1 MIIFI
6 SGGAR
11 SGKSRIAERIAV
23 SIFNKKKESDQKG
36 YLYYIAT
43 AKRSDLEMEERIQ
56 LHQQSRLKEWQTV
69 EASADLSSV
78 LVNFK
83 KNDVILIDCL
93 TIWLS
98 NVMFELKYNTQTIED
113 TVYSWSSLAKE
124 KQFQLIFVSNDV
136 NEGIP
141 HLDEDVLTYM
151 YTLQRIHQ
159 NIVERA
165 EVVVQVIAGIPVYW
179 KGGT

>member
-11 SGKSRIAERIAV
+11 SGKSHIAERIAV
-23 SIFNKKKESDQKG
+23 SIFNKMKESDQKG
-36 YLYYIAT
+36 NLYYIAT
-43 AKRSDLEMEERIQ
+43 AKRSDLEMEERIR
-56 LHQQSRLKEWQTV
+56 LHQQDRLKEWQTI

-98 NVMFELKYNTQTIED
+98 NVMFELEYSTQNIED
-113 TVYSWSSLAKE
+113 TVYSWLSLAKE
-124 KQFQLIFVSNDV
+124 KQFDLIFVSNDV
-136 NEGIP
+136 NEGTP
-141 HLDEDVLTYM
+141 HPDQGVLTYM

-165 EVVVQVIAGIPVYW
+165 EAVVQVIAGIPVYW
-179 KGGT
+179 KGET